1 MPAWPAPFRLL
12 GSMLGTDGQ
21 KRGPGNLAAVRIA
34 AGAVFAVPMLAL
46 ALPGGPASGFVELK
60 VIHQLASSGLIAAG
74 MLLALTA
81 GTAIMSAGVQIAE
94 AMAKLLG
101 LLSVLAFSQPSDGT
115 SGAGPGPDP
124 HAATPPQSE
133 IQAGAYIGGSIAMAS
148 DVTLI
153 APGGTD
159 LVLKQVPWLNE
170 SLESPI
176 FYGGRGMKW
185 AETVPALGTML
196 DFTHAKATADLRAE
210 VEQTG
215 RREGEPV
222 PPRGR
227 VSDTFIKHE
236 YTHGLNSLT
245 MNGLIRLSGLH
256 PRIRPYAGIGLGV
269 MVPHVETRLTG
280 TPRSEWLRAPQMT
293 GPAVQAL
300 VGIEWRVFISNR
312 WSAFTEYKFVYSWNT
327 SHLPAGGKTETAIPD
342 HQFIFG
348 ISNYLWRA
356 DPSLVY

>member
-12 GSMLGTDGQ
+12 GSRSRADCQRRDTG
-21 KRGPGNLAAVRIA
+21 RRAAVRIA
-34 AGAVFAVPMLAL
+34 AGAGLAVVAL
-46 ALPGGPASGFVELK
+46 AGTLLGGPTSAAAVLA
-60 VIHQLASSGLIAAG
+60 VTYQLVSSALIAAG
-74 MLLALTA
+74 LLLAVTA
-81 GTAIMSAGVQIAE
+81 GTAVLSAGLQIAE
-94 AMAKLLG
+94 AMARLLG
-101 LLSVLAFSQPSDGT
+101 LMSVLAFSQASDGAGG
-115 SGAGPGPDP
+115 SGPEADP

-148 DVTLI
+148 DVALI
-153 APGGTD
+153 TPDGTD
-159 LVLKQVPWLNE
+159 LVLKNVPWLNE
-170 SLESPI
+170 SFESPI

-185 AETVPALGTML
+185 TETLPALGTML

-210 VEQTG
+210 VEQMG
-215 RREGEPV
+215 RRNSEPI
-222 PPRGR
+222 PPRGK

-256 PRIRPYAGIGLGV
+256 PRIRPYGGIGVGI

-280 TPRSEWLRAPQMT
+280 APRSEWLRAPQIT
-293 GPAVQAL
+293 GPVVQAL

-312 WSAFTEYKFVYSWNT
+312 WSAFTEYKFGQSWNT
-327 SHLPAGGKTETAIPD
+327 SPLPAGGETKAAIPD

-356 DPSLVY
+356 DPGLRY

>member
-1 MPAWPAPFRLL
+1 MPLLAWALL
-12 GSMLGTDGQ
+12 S
-21 KRGPGNLAAVRIA
+21 
-34 AGAVFAVPMLAL
+34 
-46 ALPGGPASGFVELK
+46 GPASAVAALA
-60 VIHQLASSGLIAAG
+60 VVHQLASSGIIAAG
-74 MLLALTA
+74 LLLAVTA
-81 GTAIMSAGVQIAE
+81 GTVIVSAGLQIAE

-101 LLSVLAFSQPSDGT
+101 LVSVLAFSQPSDGT
-115 SGAGPGPDP
+115 GRAGPGADP

-148 DVTLI
+148 DVTVI
-153 APGGTD
+153 APDGTD
-159 LVLKQVPWLNE
+159 LVLKDVPWLNE
-170 SLESPI
+170 SFETPI

-185 AETVPALGTML
+185 TETVPALGTML

-215 RREGEPV
+215 RRKGEPV
-222 PPRGR
+222 PPRGK

-280 TPRSEWLRAPQMT
+280 TPRNEWLRAPQLT
-293 GPAVQAL
+293 GPVVQAL

-312 WSAFTEYKFVYSWNT
+312 WSAFTEYKFGHSWNT
-327 SHLPAGGKTETAIPD
+327 SHLPAGGKTRTAIPD
-342 HQFIFG
+342 HQFLFG
-348 ISNYLWRA
+348 ITNYLWRA
-356 DPSLVY
+356 DPGLTY